1 MIPDSDLRH
10 PYRLEYFQSLPK
22 KNKISCPMA
31 STTQITAAPLDN
43 PQTRGGGQRRGRGTR
58 GGYQEGRHNAHEH
71 VGQRGGRRGGRG
83 SRGQQAGLNSNQHTR
98 RIPNSSLLPAPSIPP
113 PPGLG
118 GGGSFGDRPAED
130 ASTVKGEG
138 EARMEADGEVDVE
151 AEVCFICAS
160 PVEHNCVAPC
170 NHRTCHICALR
181 MRALYKKTEC
191 THCRVS
197 VFSRSSVLSSV
208 EN

>member
-1 MIPDSDLRH
+1 MFPASDSRH
-10 PYRLEYFQSLPK
+10 PFAFEYFQTLPR
-22 KNKISCPMA
+22 KNKVSYLMA
-31 STTQITAAPLDN
+31 STTQITAAPLNN
-43 PQTRGGGQRRGRGTR
+43 PQTRGGGQRGGRGTR
-58 GGYQEGRHNAHEH
+58 GGYQEGRYNAHEH
-71 VGQRGGRRGGRG
+71 GGQRGGRRGYRG

-98 RIPNSSLLPAPSIPP
+98 RIPNSTLLPAPSIPP

-118 GGGSFGDRPAED
+118 GGGSFGERPAED
-130 ASTVKGEG
+130 ASTTKGEG
-138 EARMEADGEVDVE
+138 EVRMEPGGEVDVE

-197 VFSRSSVLSSV
+197 VSSLSSIISTV